1 MARATAPARSATTTG
16 LSAGLATVSISA
28 AVSPKLLLNWIGPA
42 PWGRDRFRSFSL
54 MAMSLNSLR
63 VSAPASSSWTWTKET
78 PGSDM
83 DLMPKFP
90 ASGGCTRVF
99 CAIRSSTG
107 RVTSCSTFS
116 ALTPGH
122 WVTATAT
129 RTGMS
134 GSFRLGMLTYP

>member
-1 MARATAPARSATTTG
+1 MATRDPRPDGARARTSPMARATAPARSATTTG

-99 CAIRSSTG
+99 CAIRSSTVIAQANVSPS
-107 RVTSCSTFS
+107 RSTPCSERS
-116 ALTPGH
+116 P
-122 WVTATAT
+122 
-129 RTGMS
+129 
-134 GSFRLGMLTYP
+134 